1 MFESSSSRTRPSH
14 PWLGALIGIA
24 VLAVALVVAVT
35 PGLAASSASSEPI
48 RVMTVASVNYNGPN
62 FKNIHEAARIY
73 ASWINAKGG
82 INGRRLEVTNCDDK
96 GDPNIGAAC
105 ARQAQEKKMVAVIG
119 SFTFS
124 GPKIMP
130 ILEAAKIPWFGICCP
145 VDASEFTSKMSFP
158 LGNGFAVVAGHAF
171 MAAKIC
177 QKFNI
182 LNLDYPGAAFIE
194 LLTKN
199 ILKSLGQEAKF
210 TGKHVKIP
218 LEVGGD
224 LAPAAREVTSG
235 ADCVISG
242 LGEANWA
249 AFLPAL
255 QQTGSKVQFFGAQ
268 GNLDAKVAGPFPEL
282 TNNFIVTGMFP
293 DIAKPVWK
301 DYRAA
306 IKTYKAD
313 TKQDYNSLGGLGTWA
328 AYTAFTKI
336 ASGVKGTLTN
346 ASFLAAANKTTNLDT
361 GGMVPKI
368 DFTKEWNPTGL
379 EGFNRLFNRNVTY
392 QTIKNGKIVP
402 WKPGFYDLTDE
413 LQGK

>member
-1 MFESSSSRTRPSH
+1 MLAAAAPGFGSSS
-14 PWLGALIGIA
+14 A
-24 VLAVALVVAVT
+24 VS
-35 PGLAASSASSEPI
+35 GPI

-73 ASWINAKGG
+73 TAWINAKGG
-82 INGRRLEVTNCDDK
+82 INGRKVEVTLCDDK
-96 GDPNIGAAC
+96 GDPNLGAAC
-105 ARQAQEKKMVAVIG
+105 ARQAVAKKMVAVIG

-145 VDASEFTSKMSFP
+145 VDTSEFSSKMSFP

-171 MAAKIC
+171 LAAKIC
-177 QKFNI
+177 NKINI

-199 ILKSLGQEAKF
+199 ILTSLGQESKL
-210 TGKHVKIP
+210 TGIHVKIP

-224 LAPAAREVTSG
+224 LSPAVAEVTRG

-249 AFLPAL
+249 AILPAI
-255 QQTGSKVQFFGAQ
+255 QQSGTKVQFFGAQ
-268 GNLDAKVAGPFPEL
+268 GNLDNKVIGPYPEL
-282 TNNFIVTGMFP
+282 TTNWIVTGMYP

-313 TKQDYNSLGGLGTWA
+313 PKQDYNSLGGLGTWA

-346 ASFLAAANKTTNLDT
+346 ISFLNAANKTSSLDT

-368 DFTKEWNPTGL
+368 DFTKEWEGIPGVP
-379 EGFNRLFNRNVTY
+379 GFNRLFNRAVTF
-392 QTIKNGKIVP
+392 QTIKNGKVVP
-402 WKPGFYDLTDE
+402 FRPGFFDLTNE
-413 LQGK
+413 LQGKP

>member
-1 MFESSSSRTRPSH
+1 LGSRSLSRPGPSRRR
-14 PWLGALIGIA
+14 WLGA
-24 VLAVALVVAVT
+24 VLGTTALALALLVT
-35 PGLAASSASSEPI
+35 AGPGFSKSGSAADPI
-48 RVMTVASVNYNGPN
+48 RLMTVASVNYNGPN

-73 ASWINAKGG
+73 ESWINAKGG
-82 INGRRLEVTNCDDK
+82 IKGRKLEVTLCDDK
-96 GDPNIGAAC
+96 GDANIGAAC
-105 ARQAQEKKMVAVIG
+105 AREAVEKKMVAVVG

-130 ILEAAKIPWFGICCP
+130 ILESAKIPWFGICCP
-145 VDASEFTSKMSFP
+145 VDASEFSSKMSFP
-158 LGNGFAVVAGHAF
+158 LGNGFAVVAGHAY

-177 QKFNI
+177 NKFNI

-194 LLTKN
+194 MLTKN
-199 ILKSLGQEAKF
+199 ILKSLRQEAKF
-210 TGKHVKIP
+210 TGKHIKIP

-235 ADCVISG
+235 ADCVIAG

-255 QQTGSKVQFFGAQ
+255 AQTGSKVQFFGAQ
-268 GNLDAKVAGPFPEL
+268 GNLDAKVAGPYPEL

-313 TKQDYNSLGGLGTWA
+313 PKQDYNSLGGLGTWA
-328 AYTAFTKI
+328 AYTAFNII
-336 ASGVKGTLTN
+336 ASGVKGNLTN
-346 ASFLAAANKTTNLDT
+346 VSFLNAANKTANLDT

-368 DFTKEWNPTGL
+368 DFTKDWTGL
-379 EGFNRLFNRNVTY
+379 QGFNRLFNRAVTF
-392 QTIKNGKIVP
+392 QTIKNGKVVP
-402 WKPGFYDLTDE
+402 WKPGFFDLTDE